1 MRRGISD
8 REHGG
13 MTITAP
19 SIRTARRRP
28 EWLVP
33 AGLIVLSLVPMV
45 AGSARLNQLAAG
57 GAVTSENARF
67 FDSPIPV
74 IVHIVG
80 SSLFL
85 LLGAL
90 QFAPSLRRRRW
101 HRLSGR
107 IVAPAGLASALS
119 ALWMTLFYD
128 MPSSV
133 TGPGLAALRLALGTA
148 MAAAIVVA
156 FLAIRR
162 GDVATHSAWMTRAY
176 AIGLGAGTQ
185 VLTFLPFTLLVGTP
199 SRPMHTVLMAAG
211 WAINLAV
218 AEVVI
223 RRRARAATP
232 APTPAATAGAHL
244 S

>member
-1 MRRGISD
+1 
-8 REHGG
+8 
-13 MTITAP
+13 
-19 SIRTARRRP
+19 
-28 EWLVP
+28 
-33 AGLIVLSLVPMV
+33 
-45 AGSARLNQLAAG
+45 
-57 GAVTSENARF
+57 
-67 FDSPIPV
+67 
-74 IVHIVG
+74 
-80 SSLFL
+80 
-85 LLGAL
+85 
-90 QFAPSLRRRRW
+90 
-101 HRLSGR
+101 
-107 IVAPAGLASALS
+107 
-119 ALWMTLFYD
+119 MTLFYD

-211 WAINLAV
+211 V
-218 AEVVI
+218 G
-223 RRRARAATP
+223 
-232 APTPAATAGAHL
+232 AGVAHL

>member
-1 MRRGISD
+1 M
-8 REHGG
+8 
-13 MTITAP
+13 
-19 SIRTARRRP
+19 
-28 EWLVP
+28 
-33 AGLIVLSLVPMV
+33 LSLVPMV

-133 TGPGLAALRLALGTA
+133 TGPGLAALRLALGAA

-232 APTPAATAGAHL
+232 APTPAAAAGAHL